1 MKKSKKKTKKRRVD
15 FQNEASRWTKCFSL
29 DRFMFFVC
37 FHHAPIAFLI
47 FKSSRHVFGLCS
59 SSASCFR
66 FLFYPEKLSQS
77 CNRWAMRMGGIW
89 SGRRCWPYNTAR
101 IPTREHTHTLREKKT
116 LKNRKGARRRYRA
129 NAFLD
134 TLGVSLTNS
143 FSVAIKRWWCG
154 GGDPS
159 IYPRSMSWYPIDGPV
174 TIWGPSSFTSNI

>member
-1 MKKSKKKTKKRRVD
+1 MYRTHTDTHQIVSFVCLFIKKRIRKMKKSKKKTKKRRVD

-101 IPTREHTHTLREKKT
+101 IPTREHTHTLREKKKLWKIERGLVVDIGPMHSWILWGSLWLT
-116 LKNRKGARRRYRA
+116 P
-129 NAFLD
+129 FL
-134 TLGVSLTNS
+134 
-143 FSVAIKRWWCG
+143 
-154 GGDPS
+154 
-159 IYPRSMSWYPIDGPV
+159 
-174 TIWGPSSFTSNI
+174 